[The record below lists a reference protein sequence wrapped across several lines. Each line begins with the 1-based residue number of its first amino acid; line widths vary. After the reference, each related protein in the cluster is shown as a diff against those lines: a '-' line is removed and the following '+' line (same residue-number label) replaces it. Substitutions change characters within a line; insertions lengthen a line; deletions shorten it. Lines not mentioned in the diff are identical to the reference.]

1 MASFSI
7 DGVRILD
14 HQFFYLLPVGPVPEG
29 LELDHLCRVKLCVR
43 PEHLEPVTH
52 PENMQRALEGLRSGG
67 LARAVALT
75 PERRSAIARMGALA
89 RWAKATAAVALL
101 ALTLGDCAAT
111 GAAWIADAAVTAA
124 SGGAWAISTGEV
136 KGSAAEYTSKH
147 GPGSAEPWGLELG
160 QAPGTSERPAIGT
173 W

>member
-14 HQFFYLLPVGPVPEG
+14 HQFFYRLPVGPVPEG

-75 PERRSAIARMGALA
+75 PERRSEIARMGALA
-89 RWAKATAAVALL
+89 RWAKATTAIVLL
-101 ALTLGDCAAT
+101 ALTLGGCATTTPHPAD
-111 GAAWIADAAVTAA
+111 GALRRQGLRFAVT
-124 SGGAWAISTGEV
+124 V
-136 KGSAAEYTSKH
+136 
-147 GPGSAEPWGLELG
+147 LLG
-160 QAPGTSERPAIGT
+160 QKVPFN
-173 W
+173 